1 MQWELLISSIL
12 TIIGA
17 TTGYMF
23 GRRKQRAEAQT
34 SEIDNVSKSL
44 SVYREMIDDLSSRIN
59 EQNKVIQKQEAEIRE
74 LREEIRK
81 IKSNRQ

>member
-12 TIIGA
+12 TIIGT
-17 TTGYMF
+17 TTGYIF
-23 GRRKQRAEAQT
+23 GRRKQRAEAQM

-44 SVYREMIDDLSSRIN
+44 AVYREMIDDLSRRIN
-59 EQNKVIQKQEAEIRE
+59 EQNKEIQKQEAEIRE

-81 IKSNRQ
+81 MKSNRQ